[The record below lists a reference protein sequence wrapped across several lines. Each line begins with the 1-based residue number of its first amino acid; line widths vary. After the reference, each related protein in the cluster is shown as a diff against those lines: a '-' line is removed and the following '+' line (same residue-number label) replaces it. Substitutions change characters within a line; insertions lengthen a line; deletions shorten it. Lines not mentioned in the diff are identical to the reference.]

1 MSPLI
6 EEREMRWWGRVLLL
20 TLSLVAPPAALA
32 GKSERLPAT
41 ILIDAGS
48 GRSLREQDADAP
60 RPLGSLSQLM
70 LLLLSLEQS
79 ALGVLP
85 LDVPVTV
92 SSAAASNA
100 GVPFRPGKTYLL
112 SDLLKAVTIASAN
125 DAAVAVA
132 EAIAGSVPAC
142 VDLMN
147 ARAQRLGMAATR
159 YSSIGTVSPLA
170 AAAPESTTAHDLARL
185 AQALVRHPAV
195 LEWASL
201 SGVPFDQGSVL
212 LRNTNQLLGAVP
224 GVDGLQTS
232 SVRVRQGGS
241 FSVIASARR
250 GELQLVAV
258 VLDAADTST
267 RYSTAAELL
276 EWGFAHYERIEIIRK
291 GEPVNLPVRVLNGTV
306 SQVTPVAGQTLS
318 LLRRRDDERDLQLRY
333 QLPVAVRAPL
343 HRHQA
348 IGEVIV
354 EEKGQLVAV
363 IPILSPTG
371 VAATSV
377 LSAGLP

>member
-1 MSPLI
+1 
-6 EEREMRWWGRVLLL
+6 MRWWVLLL
-20 TLSLVAPPAALA
+20 TLSVARPAVAVA
-32 GKSERLPAT
+32 GSSERLPAT
-41 ILIDAGS
+41 ILIDAGT
-48 GRSLREQDADAP
+48 GRSLREQDADAT
-60 RPLGSLSQLM
+60 RPVGSLSQLM

-92 SSAAASNA
+92 SSAAVSTTAA
-100 GVPFRPGKTYLL
+100 GSARVPFRPGKTYLL

-132 EAIAGSVPAC
+132 EAIAGSVPASL
-142 VDLMN
+142 DLMN
-147 ARAQRLGMAATR
+147 ARARRLGMEATR
-159 YSSIGTVSPLA
+159 YSSVGAMSA
-170 AAAPESTTAHDLARL
+170 SEASAPDTTTARDLTRL
-185 AQALVRHPAV
+185 AQALLQHPPV
-195 LEWASL
+195 LEWAAL
-201 SGVPFDQGSVL
+201 SGVPFDQGSIL

-241 FSVIASARR
+241 FSVIATARR
-250 GELQLVAV
+250 GALRLVAV

-291 GEPVNLPVRVLNGTV
+291 GDPINLPIPVLNGVV
-306 SQVTPVAGQTLS
+306 SQLTPVAGQTLS

-333 QLPVAVRAPL
+333 QVPVAVRAPL
-343 HRHQA
+343 NRHQE

-363 IPILSPTG
+363 IPILSPAG

>member
-1 MSPLI
+1 
-6 EEREMRWWGRVLLL
+6 
-20 TLSLVAPPAALA
+20 
-32 GKSERLPAT
+32 
-41 ILIDAGS
+41 
-48 GRSLREQDADAP
+48 
-60 RPLGSLSQLM
+60 
-70 LLLLSLEQS
+70 
-79 ALGVLP
+79 
-85 LDVPVTV
+85 
-92 SSAAASNA
+92 
-100 GVPFRPGKTYLL
+100 
-112 SDLLKAVTIASAN
+112 
-125 DAAVAVA
+125 
-132 EAIAGSVPAC
+132 
-142 VDLMN
+142 
-147 ARAQRLGMAATR
+147 
-159 YSSIGTVSPLA
+159 
-170 AAAPESTTAHDLARL
+170 
-185 AQALVRHPAV
+185 
-195 LEWASL
+195 
-201 SGVPFDQGSVL
+201 L

-291 GEPVNLPVRVLNGTV
+291 GEPVNLPVRVLNGAV

-333 QLPVAVRAPL
+333 QLPVTVRAPL
-343 HRHQA
+343 KRHQA

-371 VAATSV
+371 VAATSM

>member
-1 MSPLI
+1 
-6 EEREMRWWGRVLLL
+6 
-20 TLSLVAPPAALA
+20 
-32 GKSERLPAT
+32 
-41 ILIDAGS
+41 
-48 GRSLREQDADAP
+48 
-60 RPLGSLSQLM
+60 
-70 LLLLSLEQS
+70 LLLSLEQS

-92 SSAAASNA
+92 SSAAANNA

-159 YSSIGTVSPLA
+159 YSSIGTVSALA
-170 AAAPESTTAHDLARL
+170 AAAPETTTAHDLARL
-185 AQALVRHPAV
+185 AHALVRHPAV

-241 FSVIASARR
+241 FSVIATARR

-267 RYSTAAELL
+267 RYSMAAELL

-291 GEPVNLPVRVLNGTV
+291 GEPVNLPVRVLSGAV

-343 HRHQA
+343 QRHQA